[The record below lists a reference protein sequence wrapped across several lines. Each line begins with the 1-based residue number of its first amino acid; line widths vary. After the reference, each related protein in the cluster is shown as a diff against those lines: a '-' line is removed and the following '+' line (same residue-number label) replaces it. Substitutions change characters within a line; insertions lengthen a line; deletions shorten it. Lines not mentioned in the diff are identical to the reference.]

1 MANFKN
7 FFRKLVAAVLLVC
20 HFVPT
25 SAVIL
30 NPLIGMI
37 APIGVEWLL
46 LSPWS
51 PFYMLWETR
60 WLVFMMVSIP
70 NINGTNPNTLIGWT
84 LSAIGLL
91 LFLIA
96 FIQFFAKRK
105 EGFITTGLYSKV
117 RHPQYL
123 GIITATLGFTI
134 TSERPI
140 AWISWLT
147 LTFLYLLLANT
158 EENNIHKKYGQ
169 QYETYKQKTPFI
181 VPYAPPN
188 ITEKLPTPKSR
199 LKKYALLILIYI
211 TMITITWI
219 ILKEA
224 AYKPEY

>member
-1 MANFKN
+1 MTDTKKFL
-7 FFRKLVAAVLLVC
+7 RKLVATVFLVC

-37 APIGVEWLL
+37 APIGVEWIL

-70 NINGTNPNTLIGWT
+70 NINGINPNPLVGWT
-84 LSAIGLL
+84 LFAIGLF
-91 LFLIA
+91 LFLAA
-96 FIQFFAKRK
+96 FIQFLAKRK
-105 EGFITTGLYSKV
+105 ESFMVSGLYSKV

-147 LTFLYLLLANT
+147 LTSLYLLLANT
-158 EENNIHKKYGQ
+158 EENHIHKKYGQ
-169 QYETYKQKTPFI
+169 QYENYRQRVPFI
-181 VPYAPPN
+181 MPCTPPN
-188 ITEKLPTPKSR
+188 ITEKLPIPKPK
-199 LKKYALLILIYI
+199 LKKYSLLIYVI
-211 TMITITWI
+211 MIIIAWI
-219 ILKEA
+219 ILKEVS
-224 AYKPEY
+224 YKPEY